1 MIGYSGTNV
10 MRKIALACM
19 ALLITTAAE
28 SREMP
33 AMSVAPNSDVLLAQ
47 SQNMDFNS
55 SQSRP
60 DRQKNNRA
68 RFACVITPPESARRS
83 QPYVCR
89 VETGRAGGRCRCP
102 GIVGSGNLQP
112 VW

>member
-1 MIGYSGTNV
+1 

-55 SQSRP
+55 SQHAQTVKKTTAHVLP
-60 DRQKNNRA
+60 A
-68 RFACVITPPESARRS
+68 
-83 QPYVCR
+83 
-89 VETGRAGGRCRCP
+89 
-102 GIVGSGNLQP
+102 
-112 VW
+112 